1 MDTSSIPKLQDAIM
15 NVWVQDMT
23 PEYFRKLV
31 ESMPRRLEA
40 VIDAGG
46 NTTKY

>member
-1 MDTSSIPKLQDAIM
+1 MPKLEQAIKEI
-15 NVWVQDMT
+15 WVQEIT
-23 PEYFRKLV
+23 PEYCQKLV
-31 ESMPRRLEA
+31 ESMPRRLQM

>member
-1 MDTSSIPKLQDAIM
+1 M
-15 NVWVQDMT
+15 NDWEQDMT

-40 VIDAGG
+40 VLDAGG
-46 NTTKY
+46 DTTKN